1 MLPPKRFMTY
11 FVNIRI
17 PCKDNIRKPPSS
29 FCYSY
34 RNKLEAD
41 DDDMR
46 RLSRRKEGRS
56 TMQKSS
62 WLAGWWPPNGI
73 KDEEQELGRRSRL
86 KLPSPNHRASTK
98 VTDRQTDRH
107 RAWHREREA
116 IHRQV
121 EAELNWR
128 ITFNFICGNFGAE

>member
-17 PCKDNIRKPPSS
+17 PCKDNIRTPPSS

-34 RNKLEAD
+34 RNKVEE

-46 RLSRRKEGRS
+46 RLSRRTEGRR

-98 VTDRQTDRH
+98 VADRQTDTEPGI
-107 RAWHREREA
+107 EREKPSTA
-116 IHRQV
+116 KWK
-121 EAELNWR
+121 LN
-128 ITFNFICGNFGAE
+128 